1 MYVQFTHQ
9 SKYYT
14 EWLWFDMVTQDTNN
28 NSLNGDENSSQ
39 TNTDVKEFYLMEK
52 LYQVMRDDKKRGKRP
67 SAEEFY
73 LMEKLYHTMVNDKN
87 RNKKLL
93 KSES

>member
-1 MYVQFTHQ
+1 MDNAPEKTSTASHNNVDVQ
-9 SKYYT
+9 
-14 EWLWFDMVTQDTNN
+14 
-28 NSLNGDENSSQ
+28 
-39 TNTDVKEFYLMEK
+39 EFYLMEK
-52 LYQVMRDDKKRGKRP
+52 LYQVMRDDKKRGKKP

-93 KSES
+93 KSGI